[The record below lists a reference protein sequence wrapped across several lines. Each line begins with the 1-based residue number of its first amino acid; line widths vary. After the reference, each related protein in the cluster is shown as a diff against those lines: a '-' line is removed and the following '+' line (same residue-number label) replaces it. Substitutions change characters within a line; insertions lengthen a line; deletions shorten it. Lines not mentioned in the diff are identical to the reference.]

1 MLRELLRISQERV
14 GFRRLFWD
22 EYFDLFIWYH
32 DDTQREIIGFQ
43 LCYDK
48 RRDERALTWRAD
60 TGFNHQTID
69 DGEGA
74 GNYPR
79 TPVLAA
85 GGEFDSSVVSRFAE
99 SCDEIEAAIAALVL
113 EKLCDYRDQSTLES

>member
-1 MLRELLRISQERV
+1 MLREQLPISQEKV

-22 EYFDLFIWYH
+22 EYFDLFIWYR

-43 LCYDK
+43 LCYDT
-48 RRDERALTWRAD
+48 RRAERALTWRVD
-60 TGFNHQTID
+60 CGFNHQGID

-79 TPVLAA
+79 TPVLMA
-85 GGEFDSSVVSRFAE
+85 GGEFDCAILSRFAE
-99 SCDEIEAAIAALVL
+99 SCDEIETAIAALVL